1 MPPVLAS
8 IVEGDG
14 EVAALRPLIENIIAS
29 SVGTVYPRIMRPYQA
44 HWSSMVDKAQDL
56 ERYAEDALQ
65 GGGPDARL
73 LVLLDA
79 DDRCPADLGPQL
91 RRRLVARF
99 PNNLVSVNI
108 AEREYESWFI
118 ASAESIADR
127 IGTTDPFSVPQNI
140 EAIRAAKG
148 WIERYLMAGKYRETR
163 HQASFSTMI
172 DVPLARRRSR
182 SFDRFCREIERL
194 LVI

>member
-1 MPPVLAS
+1 MPPVFAS
-8 IVEGDG
+8 IVEGEG
-14 EVAALRPLIENIIAS
+14 EEAALRPLIEKIIAS
-29 SVGTVYPRIMRPYQA
+29 RAGAVYPRIVRSYRA
-44 HWSSMVDKAQDL
+44 HWGSMVNKADEL
-56 ERYAEDALQ
+56 ERYAAAALRE
-65 GGGPDARL
+65 GGPDARL

-79 DDRCPADLGPQL
+79 DDRCPAELGPQL
-91 RRRLVARF
+91 RQRLIARF

-118 ASAESIADR
+118 ASAESIASR
-127 IGTTDPFSVPQNI
+127 INVDSAPALPDNI
-140 EAIRAAKG
+140 EEIRGAKG
-148 WIERYLMAGKYRETR
+148 WLTQNLLARRYDPIDDQPA
-163 HQASFSTMI
+163 FSTYI

>member
-1 MPPVLAS
+1 MLPVLAS
-8 IVEGDG
+8 IVEGQG
-14 EVAALRPLIENIIAS
+14 EEAALRPLIENIIAS
-29 SVGTVYPRIMRPYQA
+29 SAGAVYPRIMRPVRA
-44 HWSSMVDKAQDL
+44 HWGSMVDKADDL
-56 ERYAEDALQ
+56 ERYAENALQ
-65 GGGPDARL
+65 AGGPDARL

-79 DDRCPADLGPQL
+79 DDRCPAEIGPRL
-91 RRRLVARF
+91 RQQLVARF

-108 AEREYESWFI
+108 ANREYESWFI
-118 ASAESIADR
+118 ASAESIASR
-127 IGTTDPFSVPQNI
+127 MGAANPFGVPQNI
-140 EAIRAAKG
+140 EEIRAAKG

-182 SFDRFCREIERL
+182 SFDRFCRETERL